1 MLVEIKISK
10 GIPLLPEK
18 YFSPSPSQ
26 CLTNSI
32 TFFQLFCLE
41 KFILQNVFNFELI
54 V

>member
-18 YFSPSPSQ
+18 ILLSF
-26 CLTNSI
+26 
-32 TFFQLFCLE
+32 TFTVPHQQYYIF
-41 KFILQNVFNFELI
+41 FNFS